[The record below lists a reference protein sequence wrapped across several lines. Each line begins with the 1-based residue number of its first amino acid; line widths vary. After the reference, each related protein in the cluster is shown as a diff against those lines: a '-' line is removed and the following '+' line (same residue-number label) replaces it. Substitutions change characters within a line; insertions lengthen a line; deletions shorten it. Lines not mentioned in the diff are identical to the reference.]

1 MGREESQSE
10 EGEKVEGLRQG
21 KATGSYVRVSDACG
35 LVMGVEVWE
44 QRKASA
50 DFPGICLLL
59 APWMCPVLVTPT
71 GRRSSQPWGT
81 LEKEALL
88 APTSESHPIN

>member
-1 MGREESQSE
+1 MGREESQRE
-10 EGEKVEGLRQG
+10 EREEVEGLRQG

-50 DFPGICLLL
+50 DFPGICLL
-59 APWMCPVLVTPT
+59 T
-71 GRRSSQPWGT
+71 GTVDVSSPGDSNG
-81 LEKEALL
+81 KEEFPALGY
-88 APTSESHPIN
+88 P